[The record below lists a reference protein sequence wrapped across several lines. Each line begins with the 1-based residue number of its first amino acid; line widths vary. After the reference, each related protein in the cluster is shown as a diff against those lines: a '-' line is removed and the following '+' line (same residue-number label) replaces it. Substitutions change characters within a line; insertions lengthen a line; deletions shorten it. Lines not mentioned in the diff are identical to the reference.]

1 MGIDVRRRQFVG
13 MVPLATA
20 GIVNAFDGANAS
32 AATQQKSTNDTDIL
46 NFTAQDGGRSRAVYH
61 RPAGRMPKT
70 AAILMHPRASQ
81 THHFVANPLA
91 TGGYGVLGCA
101 SRSENNDSD
110 ALQEATLLD
119 IAAAIKTI
127 KEQHQ
132 VQRIVAIGHSG
143 GAGLFAFY
151 QVQAT
156 TKPPGRF
163 ASAPSGNPPD
173 LNKFE
178 LPLLDGFITLNG
190 HRGEGPSFLEMLD
203 PSIVDE
209 SDVGR
214 SDPTLDLFDPRN
226 GFG

>member
-1 MGIDVRRRQFVG
+1 
-13 MVPLATA
+13 
-20 GIVNAFDGANAS
+20 
-32 AATQQKSTNDTDIL
+32 
-46 NFTAQDGGRSRAVYH
+46 
-61 RPAGRMPKT
+61 
-70 AAILMHPRASQ
+70 
-81 THHFVANPLA
+81 
-91 TGGYGVLGCA
+91 
-101 SRSENNDSD
+101 
-110 ALQEATLLD
+110 
-119 IAAAIKTI
+119 
-127 KEQHQ
+127 
-132 VQRIVAIGHSG
+132 QRIVAIGHSG

-163 ASAPSGNPPD
+163 ASAPSGDPPD

-214 SDPTLDLFDPRN
+214 SDPTLDLFDPRD
-226 GFG
+226 GFRDAPASSKYSAQLLARYRAGQMARTRRRHATGHGWLRSPQA